1 MEEEILFPDL
11 EERLNE
17 NGYLGK
23 VVAVL
28 TKPNGSQ
35 RIRCYG
41 EKVDVG
47 ILQTALWREMG
58 TWLDYFPAE
67 DLDPNIKVRIVEG
80 DTFGFDGYRYV
91 GIAKGIPV
99 NPDVPYY

>member
-1 MEEEILFPDL
+1 MTEETLFPDL
-11 EERLNE
+11 EERLNQ

-35 RIRCYG
+35 RIKCYG

-47 ILQTALWREMG
+47 TLQTALNREMG

-67 DLDPNIKVRIVEG
+67 KFDPKTKVRIVEG
-80 DTFGFDGYRYV
+80 DIFGFEGHSYV
-91 GIAKGIPV
+91 ALAQGIPF
-99 NPDVPYY
+99 NPDNPFY